1 MYLRNLITKLEQEFL
16 LASSEWLDVG
26 ITTITTANL
35 DLLYLE
41 DVVDRPDDAQQAA
54 HHDYDHLYGIAHG

>member
-1 MYLRNLITKLEQEFL
+1 MYLRNLVTKLEQEFL
-16 LASSEWLDVG
+16 LVSSKWLDVG

-41 DVVDRPDDAQQAA
+41 DVVD
-54 HHDYDHLYGIAHG
+54 